1 MYMRWWMDSLA
12 ALKKRRIMQNASIW
26 AKRCMVLFLTC
37 SLFATAGCTLL
48 PTEATVETVPIID
61 PPKISQKPEYNVVSA
76 TIEQKVRA
84 SGKLMSLQESQL
96 YFRSDNYRI
105 QAIHVKIGDTV
116 KQGQLIAELETG
128 DLESQIKQKD
138 IQLQK
143 AELQMKDK
151 LRNVTEQNESA
162 TQLDQLDLQL
172 QQEEFAKL
180 KQTLAKAR
188 MAAPFDG
195 VITYVAKNEGDM
207 EKAYETIAVISNP
220 AKLTVVARF
229 STSDLN
235 AVIVGMEAVVDINTV
250 GQFKGKVVKL
260 PVVHENQTNQTQ
272 TIDDYVVIQLD
283 QMPPGLI
290 ENTPLS
296 ATIITESK
304 AKAVQIPL
312 AALRTQGGRNFV
324 LVVDG
329 TGNKREV
336 DVEIGLT
343 TATEVEI
350 VKGLTPGQKVVG
362 K

>member
-12 ALKKRRIMQNASIW
+12 AIKKHRIKHNARIW
-26 AKRCMVLFLTC
+26 TKRCMVLILTC

-48 PTEATVETVPIID
+48 PTEAAIEVVPIID
-61 PPKISQKPEYNVVSA
+61 PPKIAQKPEYNVVSA

-105 QAIHVKIGDTV
+105 QAIHVKTGDTV

-143 AELQMKDK
+143 AELLMKDK

-162 TQLDQLDLQL
+162 TKLDQLDLQL
-172 QQEEFAKL
+172 QQEELAKL

-188 MAAPFDG
+188 MVAPFAG
-195 VITYVAKNEGDM
+195 VITFVAKNEGDM

-235 AVIVGMEAVVDINTV
+235 SVIVGMEAVVDINTV

-260 PVVHENQTNQTQ
+260 PVVKENQTNQTQ

-283 QMPPGLI
+283 QMPSGLI

-296 ATIITESK
+296 ASIITDSK

-312 AALRTQGGRNFV
+312 AALRTQGGRNYV
-324 LVVDG
+324 LAVDG
-329 TGNKREV
+329 SGNKREV

>member
-1 MYMRWWMDSLA
+1 
-12 ALKKRRIMQNASIW
+12 
-26 AKRCMVLFLTC
+26 
-37 SLFATAGCTLL
+37 
-48 PTEATVETVPIID
+48 
-61 PPKISQKPEYNVVSA
+61 
-76 TIEQKVRA
+76 
-84 SGKLMSLQESQL
+84 
-96 YFRSDNYRI
+96 
-105 QAIHVKIGDTV
+105 
-116 KQGQLIAELETG
+116 
-128 DLESQIKQKD
+128 
-138 IQLQK
+138 
-143 AELQMKDK
+143 
-151 LRNVTEQNESA
+151 
-162 TQLDQLDLQL
+162 
-172 QQEEFAKL
+172 
-180 KQTLAKAR
+180 
-188 MAAPFDG
+188 
-195 VITYVAKNEGDM
+195 M

-250 GQFKGKVVKL
+250 GQFNGKVVKL
-260 PVVHENQTNQTQ
+260 PIVHENQANQNQTL
-272 TIDDYVVIQLD
+272 DDYVVILLD
-283 QMPPGLI
+283 QMPPGLT

-304 AKAVQIPL
+304 ANAVQIPL

-329 TGNKREV
+329 AGNKREV

>member
-1 MYMRWWMDSLA
+1 MYTRWWMDNLA
-12 ALKKRRIMQNASIW
+12 AIKNYKINEYVCIW
-26 AKRCMVLFLTC
+26 SKRCMALFITC
-37 SLFATAGCTLL
+37 SLLATAGCNLL
-48 PTEATVETVPIID
+48 PKEVAVEVVPIID

-96 YFRSDNYRI
+96 YFVSDNYRI
-105 QAIHVKIGDTV
+105 QAIHVKTADTV

-128 DLESQIKQKD
+128 DLESQIGQKE

-143 AELQMKDK
+143 AELLMKDK
-151 LRNVTEQNESA
+151 LRNATEQNQSA
-162 TQLDQLDLQL
+162 TKLDQLDLQL
-172 QQEEFAKL
+172 QQQELAKL
-180 KQTLAKAR
+180 KQKLAKSK
-188 MAAPFDG
+188 MVAPFTG

-207 EKAYETIAVISNP
+207 EKAYETIAVISDP

-235 AVIVGMEAVVDINTV
+235 AVIVGMEAVIDINTA

-260 PVVHENQTNQTQ
+260 PIVHDNQTNTTQ
-272 TIDDYVVIQLD
+272 TIDDYVVIQLN

-304 AKAVQIPL
+304 ANAVQIPL
-312 AALRTQGGRNFV
+312 AALRTQGGRNYV
-324 LVVDG
+324 LVADG

-336 DVEIGLT
+336 DVEIGLA

-350 VKGLTPGQKVVG
+350 IKGLTPGQKVVG

>member
-1 MYMRWWMDSLA
+1 MYLKWWMDRLA
-12 ALKKRRIMQNASIW
+12 AIKKNSIKQNVSIW
-26 AKRCMVLFLTC
+26 AKRCMVFFLTC
-37 SLFATAGCTLL
+37 SLFATAGCNLL
-48 PTEATVETVPIID
+48 PKEAAVEVVPIID
-61 PPKISQKPEYNVVSA
+61 PPKISQKPEYNVASA

-96 YFRSDNYRI
+96 YFLSDNNRI
-105 QAIHVKIGDTV
+105 QTIHVKTGDTV

-143 AELQMKDK
+143 AELLMKDK
-151 LRNVTEQNESA
+151 LRNVTEQNQSA
-162 TQLDQLDLQL
+162 TKLDQLDLQL
-172 QQEEFAKL
+172 QQQELAKL
-180 KQTLAKAR
+180 KQTLAKSR
-188 MAAPFDG
+188 MVAPFAG

-207 EKAYETIAVISNP
+207 EKAYETIAVISDP

-235 AVIVGMEAVVDINTV
+235 AVIVGMETVVDINTV

-260 PVVHENQTNQTQ
+260 PVVHDNQTNQTQ
-272 TIDDYVVIQLD
+272 TINDYVVIQLD
-283 QMPPGLI
+283 QMPPDLI

-304 AKAVQIPL
+304 ANAVQIPL
-312 AALRTQGGRNFV
+312 AALRTQGGRNYV

-329 TGNKREV
+329 IGNKREV
-336 DVEIGLT
+336 DVEVGLT